1 MIRMSD
7 EVFRQRAREE
17 DSSMISALGLEEA
30 SAAREERKSQTGGVQ
45 AAPLRL
51 AFGTLISFRRR
62 ALKISLES
70 LAEKGRIDLEEL
82 LRIEEDP
89 DYRPEPRT
97 VYQLADVLKLP
108 VPQLLI
114 LSGNAV
120 AKDERLNKAALKFAA
135 RSRAVEKLN
144 RDQSEALDEFVKV
157 LVETTKK
164 RK

>member
-1 MIRMSD
+1 MIRMKD
-7 EVFRQRAREE
+7 ELFKQRAQEE
-17 DSSMISALGLEEA
+17 DSCMISAIGLEEV
-30 SAAREERKSQTGGVQ
+30 SAGRGEPKSRATEIQ
-45 AAPLRL
+45 AAPARL

-70 LAEKGRIDLEEL
+70 LAEKARIELEEL
-82 LRIEEDP
+82 LRIDKDL

-97 VYQLADVLKLP
+97 VCQLAEVLRLP
-108 VPQLLI
+108 IPQLLI

-120 AKDERLNKAALKFAA
+120 AKDERLNKAAMKFAA

-144 RDQSEALDEFVKV
+144 RDQAEALDEFVKV
-157 LVETTKK
+157 LVETAKG